1 MDKIREEFLE
11 KMNLDTVIEFNDLW
25 SRVEKSGLEME
36 VLFTALEEMKE
47 HPKSSPLLCLQIA
60 ANDWD
65 V

>member
-36 VLFTALEEMKE
+36 VLFTALEEMKKN
-47 HPKSSPLLCLQIA
+47 PKSSPLLCLQIA